1 MARQAFSVTKLAE
14 NTKSN
19 VTTLVKTAGWS
30 TTLGAIC
37 VKWVIVDR
45 RPRNFAKDT
54 WATGKKSGR
63 DGGTFQG
70 EAWGGTGLEK
80 QQQH

>member
-1 MARQAFSVTKLAE
+1 MARQVFTVTKLAE
-14 NTKSN
+14 NTKLN

-30 TTLGAIC
+30 TTLGVIC

-63 DGGTFQG
+63 DRRG
-70 EAWGGTGLEK
+70 WGNILRGSMGRDWT
-80 QQQH
+80 